1 MISEFQDLSD
11 KIEQL
16 AALVGSLRHENAQ
29 LRQTNVLLNEVNT
42 ALLERLVEAQRRIE
56 AVIEQ
61 LPLPA
66 GLEAEADAETS
77 GAETSDAAPLDTEA
91 TR

>member
-16 AALVGSLRHENAQ
+16 AALVGTLRNENAQ

-42 ALLERLVEAQRRIE
+42 ALLERLVEAQHRIE
-56 AVIEQ
+56 AVIAQ
-61 LPLPA
+61 LPAPA
-66 GLEAEADAETS
+66 GTEEDAEALDAELQT
-77 GAETSDAAPLDTEA
+77 AEPLDTEA
-91 TR
+91 SR

>member
-11 KIEQL
+11 KIERL
-16 AALVGSLRHENAQ
+16 AALVGTLRDENAQ
-29 LRQTNVLLNEVNT
+29 LQQTNVLLNEVNA
-42 ALLERLVEAQRRIE
+42 ALLERLVEAQRRLE

-61 LPLPA
+61 LPAPA
-66 GLEAEADAETS
+66 GEEEDAEPT
-77 GAETSDAAPLDTEA
+77 DTEA

>member
-11 KIEQL
+11 KIERL
-16 AALVGSLRHENAQ
+16 AGLVGALRSENAHLQ
-29 LRQTNVLLNEVNT
+29 QTNVLLNEVNA
-42 ALLERLVEAQRRIE
+42 ALLERLVEAQRRLE

-61 LPLPA
+61 LPAPA
-66 GLEAEADAETS
+66 EEEAAEPT
-77 GAETSDAAPLDTEA
+77 DTEA

>member
-11 KIEQL
+11 KIERL
-16 AALVGSLRHENAQ
+16 AELVGALRSENAHLQ
-29 LRQTNVLLNEVNT
+29 QTNVLLNEVNA
-42 ALLERLVEAQRRIE
+42 ALLERLVEAQRRLE

-61 LPLPA
+61 LPAPA
-66 GLEAEADAETS
+66 EEEDAEPT
-77 GAETSDAAPLDTEA
+77 DTEA

>member
-11 KIEQL
+11 KIERL
-16 AALVGSLRHENAQ
+16 AELVGALRSENAHLQ
-29 LRQTNVLLNEVNT
+29 QTNVLLNEVNA
-42 ALLERLVEAQRRIE
+42 ALLERLVEAQRRLE

-61 LPLPA
+61 LPAPA
-66 GLEAEADAETS
+66 EEETAEPT
-77 GAETSDAAPLDTEA
+77 DTEA

>member
-16 AALVGSLRHENAQ
+16 AALVGSLRNENAQ
-29 LRQTNVLLNEVNT
+29 LRQTNVVLNEVNT
-42 ALLERLVEAQRRIE
+42 ALLERLVEAQHRIE

-61 LPLPA
+61 LPLPEGHA
-66 GLEAEADAETS
+66 PEEDANDLEDAPGST
-77 GAETSDAAPLDTEA
+77 TLMNTEA

>member
-16 AALVGSLRHENAQ
+16 AALVGSLRAENAQ
-29 LRQTNVLLNEVNT
+29 LHQTNVMLNEVNT

-61 LPLPA
+61 LPAPA
-66 GLEAEADAETS
+66 EREPDADADSHT
-77 GAETSDAAPLDTEA
+77 AAPLDTEA

>member
-11 KIEQL
+11 KIERL
-16 AALVGSLRHENAQ
+16 AELVGTLRNENAQ
-29 LRQTNVLLNEVNT
+29 LRQTNLLLNEVNT
-42 ALLERLVEAQRRIE
+42 ALIERLVEAQQRIE

-61 LPLPA
+61 LPAP
-66 GLEAEADAETS
+66 AEAD
-77 GAETSDAAPLDTEA
+77 GAEDAEPTDTEA

>member
-29 LRQTNVLLNEVNT
+29 LRQTNLLLNEVNT
-42 ALLERLVEAQRRIE
+42 ALLERLVEAQGRIE
-56 AVIEQ
+56 AVIAQ
-61 LPLPA
+61 LPAPA
-66 GLEAEADAETS
+66 AAEEEAEAEPLDATPQT
-77 GAETSDAAPLDTEA
+77 AVPTDTEA

>member
-16 AALVGSLRHENAQ
+16 AALVGTLRNENAQ

-42 ALLERLVEAQRRIE
+42 ALVERLVEAQQRIE
-56 AVIEQ
+56 AVIAQ
-61 LPLPA
+61 LPAPA
-66 GLEAEADAETS
+66 GDEAD
-77 GAETSDAAPLDTEA
+77 DTEA
-91 TR
+91 DGAEDDEPMNAEAAR

>member
-16 AALVGSLRHENAQ
+16 AALVGSLRDENAQ
-29 LRQTNVLLNEVNT
+29 LRQTNLLLNEVNT
-42 ALLERLVEAQRRIE
+42 ALLERLVEAQHRIE

-61 LPLPA
+61 LPAPA
-66 GLEAEADAETS
+66 APEEDAEALHAE
-77 GAETSDAAPLDTEA
+77 PIDTEA

>member
-16 AALVGSLRHENAQ
+16 AQLVGSLRNENAQ
-29 LRQTNVLLNEVNT
+29 LRQTNLMLNEVNT

-61 LPLPA
+61 LPAPA
-66 GLEAEADAETS
+66 EPETEDDTEPRDATPLETAS
-77 GAETSDAAPLDTEA
+77 LNTEA